1 MIFGSSSFS
10 MAEMIFNSTALVFM
24 KISTQNNEE
33 PYFFELIETFL
44 EITDSASFILLNIKS
59 STVFSLH
66 EPPMLLYF
74 FQENNVIEDFTWEL
88 LILRK

>member
-10 MAEMIFNSTALVFM
+10 MDEMIFNSTALVFM

-44 EITDSASFILLNIKS
+44 EITDSASFILPNIKK
-59 STVFSLH
+59 FH
-66 EPPMLLYF
+66 GF
-74 FQENNVIEDFTWEL
+74 FTS
-88 LILRK
+88 

>member
-1 MIFGSSSFS
+1 

-44 EITDSASFILLNIKS
+44 EITDSASFILPNIKK
-59 STVFSLH
+59 FH
-66 EPPMLLYF
+66 GF
-74 FQENNVIEDFTWEL
+74 FTS
-88 LILRK
+88 